1 MIETTHQIVLVT
13 LAKAGSMVSSVGI
26 ATIGL
31 VGDSVGDE
39 LGEGTTQV
47 VLATFCILLI
57 ICVIYLFNTL
67 QKQQARGHKERDD
80 REKRFNELSM
90 ALNNTV
96 IENTNVIK
104 QCNVTMQQS
113 VAAVEK
119 QLQESTACHDSRIRL
134 EAALNKE

>member
-1 MIETTHQIVLVT
+1 MIDSTHQILFVT
-13 LAKAGSMVSSVGI
+13 LAKVGSMISSVGI
-26 ATIGL
+26 AAIGL
-31 VGDSVGDE
+31 VGDSVGEE

-47 VLATFCILLI
+47 VLATFCILLV
-57 ICVIYLFNTL
+57 ICVIYLFQTL

-96 IENTNVIK
+96 IENTNIIK

-113 VAAVEK
+113 IVAVEK
-119 QLQESTACHDSRIRL
+119 HLAESSTCHDSRIRL
-134 EAALNKE
+134 EAILNKE